1 MQVVFVYFVIVQF
14 VKKGAHDLYDCCWKQ
29 KIEMPR
35 VNLIQKYF
43 YASSSC
49 WMSCESSGSSISLLS
64 INLLSKLITA
74 LTNILT
80 PLHATITKL
89 ICVT

>member
-1 MQVVFVYFVIVQF
+1 MTVAGNRKL
-14 VKKGAHDLYDCCWKQ
+14 KK
-29 KIEMPR
+29 PR
-35 VNLIQKYF
+35 VNLIQTYF

-64 INLLSKLITA
+64 LILLSKLKTA
-74 LTNILT
+74 LANILT